1 MFIAF
6 ITNQQQS
13 FTLEVTL
20 PAEHSLEKLAKLFD
34 NLLATSRKLLKNK
47 MYVAKKKKII
57 IFRRRK
63 KIAKDSENIWV
74 QFAKCY
80 RVVIE

>member
-34 NLLATSRKLLKNK
+34 YILATNRKLLKNK
-47 MYVAKKKKII
+47 MYVGKKIL

-63 KIAKDSENIWV
+63 KIAKDSENIRV
-74 QFAKCY
+74 QFAKC
-80 RVVIE
+80 IG

>member
-20 PAEHSLEKLAKLFD
+20 PAEHSLEKFAKLFD
-34 NLLATSRKLLKNK
+34 NVLATNRKLLKNK
-47 MYVAKKKKII
+47 MYVAKKKKSSYFAEEKKLQKIRR
-57 IFRRRK
+57 IFGFNLL
-63 KIAKDSENIWV
+63 S
-74 QFAKCY
+74 
-80 RVVIE
+80 VIG

>member
-34 NLLATSRKLLKNK
+34 NILATNRKLLKNK
-47 MYVAKKKKII
+47 MYVERKSLYFAEEKKLQKIRR
-57 IFRRRK
+57 IFGFNLL
-63 KIAKDSENIWV
+63 S
-74 QFAKCY
+74 
-80 RVVIE
+80 VIG

>member
-34 NLLATSRKLLKNK
+34 NILATNRKLLKNK
-47 MYVAKKKKII
+47 MYVERKSLYFAEEKKLQKIRR
-57 IFRRRK
+57 IFG
-63 KIAKDSENIWV
+63 
-74 QFAKCY
+74 
-80 RVVIE
+80 VV